1 MISNL
6 LADHEQIVRSLLTDA
21 DKCEEYHDMGTN
33 DFLIGVMEN
42 TKRWHECYVLTWT
55 NRNGIH
61 FVLKLASDL
70 FYYLIVIR
78 IHALIK
84 VSFC

>member
-1 MISNL
+1 MISHL
-6 LADHEQIVRSLLTDA
+6 LADHEQIVRSLRTDA

-33 DFLIGVMEN
+33 DFLIGVMEH

-55 NRNGIH
+55 NHNGIH

-70 FYYLIVIR
+70 FYYLR
-78 IHALIK
+78 L
-84 VSFC
+84 